1 MSFDIDIQR
10 IRRENNPR
18 GRVWGWGNR
27 VLASALALDQNP
39 EEFKTQSEITVE
51 MESEKRSFSM
61 LTVDPGSPRRYRHP
75 LANRRN
81 KYVNTKSGKLI

>member
-51 MESEKRSFSM
+51 MELEKRSSGM
-61 LTVDPGSPRRYRHP
+61 LSGDPSILRRHCHH
-75 LANRRN
+75 
-81 KYVNTKSGKLI
+81 